1 MLLTVIILT
10 IKNEYRN
17 AKLIEFISYN
27 NIYFTARKMLRNF
40 NLFVLLSALAE
51 VTSGQSAVRYTL
63 CRDQVVT
70 VIPGSS
76 GIIQYLQEVS
86 STPINCTLV
95 LRGFRNGSYVSLPG
109 LYQKNP
115 EESCQKL
122 TEISINGLS
131 YCVKE
136 TGSNVMEH
144 LMKGELVVQLTS
156 DRNSV
161 DFNFEYYNN
170 G

>member
-1 MLLTVIILT
+1 MIINSRLL
-10 IKNEYRN
+10 
-17 AKLIEFISYN
+17 
-27 NIYFTARKMLRNF
+27 
-40 NLFVLLSALAE
+40 NLFLFLTLVK
-51 VTSGQSAVRYTL
+51 VINGQSAVRYTL

-76 GIIQYLQEVS
+76 GIIQYLQRVS

-95 LRGFRNGSYVSLPG
+95 LRGFRNGSYVNLPG
-109 LYQKNP
+109 LQKNS
-115 EESCQKL
+115 EKICQKS